1 MHQRSRAFA
10 EQLAVPLADPGQLVD
25 RPGLPVMDGNEEL
38 RRQEEVHVLG
48 LEAVLA
54 GLEVD
59 AVENQIEI
67 IAVRLDLG
75 MMNRVERVLDG
86 ELVDVED
93 IRQEPGLL
101 GRRVVH
107 DDPER
112 DVLPGSSQAGSTP
125 SAEVVTRSRA

>member
-1 MHQRSRAFA
+1 MRNFGD
-10 EQLAVPLADPGQLVD
+10 E
-25 RPGLPVMDGNEEL
+25 
-38 RRQEEVHVLG
+38 EEVDVLG

-59 AVENQIEI
+59 AVENQIEV

-75 MMNRVERVLDG
+75 MMDLVERVLDG

-93 IRQEPGLL
+93 VRQEPRLL

-107 DDPER
+107 DDPEKN
-112 DVLPGSSQAGSTP
+112 VLPRVEPGRVHALDTGRRR
-125 SAEVVTRSRA
+125 RSRA